1 MVCELQ
7 ASLYSYTNVY
17 INRLGDTIPMLL
29 MHFIHM
35 YVTRISQKTMEPVN
49 DDVIEKYMADDE
61 KQVKERERKEGQLS
75 RFEKALKLL
84 YSL

>member
-1 MVCELQ
+1 
-7 ASLYSYTNVY
+7 
-17 INRLGDTIPMLL
+17 
-29 MHFIHM
+29 MHFIRLF
-35 YVTRISQKTMEPVN
+35 VNRISQKTMEPVN

-61 KQVKERERKEGQLS
+61 KQLKEREKKEGQLS